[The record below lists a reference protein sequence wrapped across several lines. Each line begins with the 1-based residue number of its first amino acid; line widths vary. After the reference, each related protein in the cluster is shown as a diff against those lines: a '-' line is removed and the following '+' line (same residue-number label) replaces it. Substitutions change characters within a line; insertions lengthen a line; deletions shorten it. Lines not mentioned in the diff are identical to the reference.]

1 MLVLGVITLPIMS
14 LLICKAAS
22 DQVLATQISSFL
34 AVFLIFCPVFIKN
47 NEFIKIAFSKNS
59 L

>member
-1 MLVLGVITLPIMS
+1 MS